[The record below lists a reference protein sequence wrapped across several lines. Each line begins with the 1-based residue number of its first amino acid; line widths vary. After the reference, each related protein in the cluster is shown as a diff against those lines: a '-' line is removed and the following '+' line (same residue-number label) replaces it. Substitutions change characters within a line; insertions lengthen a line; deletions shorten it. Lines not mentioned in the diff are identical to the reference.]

1 MARAIFR
8 PGDPVIFTKPK
19 LGPRPGPR
27 ARRVQPYPRGEGFAY
42 VVDKLWVVAE
52 ARNDGTLLCRTR
64 TGKQHL
70 VRAGD
75 EKLRRPSLWER
86 LRYRNRFPRLDGPAT

>member
-1 MARAIFR
+1 MAHRTYH

-19 LGPRPGPR
+19 LGSRPGPR
-27 ARRVQPYPRGEGFAY
+27 ARRVHPFPRGEGFVY

-52 ARNDGTLLCRTR
+52 AHSDGTLLLQTR
-64 TGKQHL
+64 TGKRHL

-86 LRYRNRFPRLDGPAT
+86 LRYRHRFPRLETPAT